1 MGVFSAIVVFM
12 MIWAMVFLL
21 GLQIGQ
27 NTQGDQGKVSMGT
40 HASTPAQPIGVW
52 RRIGWATV
60 ITLVLWVP
68 LIWFIVSGLLTVD
81 DLRRWTGRPE
91 FGA

>member
-1 MGVFSAIVVFM
+1 MSVFSAIVVFM

-21 GLQIGQ
+21 GLQVGQ
-27 NTQGDQGKVSMGT
+27 RTQGDEGRVLMGS

-52 RRIGWATV
+52 RRMAWATA
-60 ITLVLWVP
+60 ITFVLWVP
-68 LIWFIVSGLLTVD
+68 LIWFITSGNLTID

-91 FGA
+91 LG

>member
-27 NTQGDQGKVSMGT
+27 DTQGDRGEVSLGT
-40 HASTPAQPIGVW
+40 HASTPAAPIRVW
-52 RRIGWATV
+52 RRIAIATA
-60 ITLVLWVP
+60 ITLVLWIP
-68 LIWFIVSGLLTVD
+68 LIWFITSGNLTID
-81 DLRRWTGRPE
+81 DLRRWTGRE
-91 FGA
+91 SFG

>member
-27 NTQGDQGKVSMGT
+27 DTQGDRGKVSLGT
-40 HASTPAQPIGVW
+40 HASTPANPIGVW
-52 RRIGWATV
+52 RRIGWATA
-60 ITLVLWVP
+60 IAFVLWTP
-68 LIWFIVSGLLTVD
+68 LIWFIVSGVLTID
-81 DLRRWTGRPE
+81 DLRRWTGRE
-91 FGA
+91 TFG